1 MKIAA
6 ITQTRMVICESGE
19 DETKKAFDGKALGKE
34 EAYIVGSDSTSRVSR
49 YKLQLHINLPK
60 QILILG
66 LEARARGFVKRESKK
81 LSIVEDLGSAITP
94 SDIKILVQVT
104 NRSNHK
110 GTKQK
115 REQEQLW

>member
-1 MKIAA
+1 MTIAA
-6 ITQTRMVICESGE
+6 ITQSRILICESEE
-19 DETKKAFDGKALGKE
+19 DENKRAFDGKMLGKE
-34 EAYIVGSDSTSRVSR
+34 AAYIVGSDSASRVSR
-49 YKLQLHINLPK
+49 HKLQLHINLPK
-60 QILILG
+60 QILIIG

>member
-6 ITQTRMVICESGE
+6 ITQSRVLVCESEE
-19 DETKKAFDGKALGKE
+19 DKTKKAFDAKTLGKE
-34 EAYIVGSDSTSRVSR
+34 EAYIVGSDSASRVSR
-49 YKLQLHINLPK
+49 HKLQLHINLPK

-66 LEARARGFVKRESKK
+66 LEARARGSVKGESKK

-115 REQEQLW
+115 RRQEQLW